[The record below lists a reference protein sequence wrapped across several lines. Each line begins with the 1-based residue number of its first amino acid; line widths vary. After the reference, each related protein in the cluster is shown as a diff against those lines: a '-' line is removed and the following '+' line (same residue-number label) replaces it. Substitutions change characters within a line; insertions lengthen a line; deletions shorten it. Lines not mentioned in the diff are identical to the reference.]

1 MDLTTKIFKNT
12 KSSDETVIFF
22 SVVVVLSL
30 ESAYHQQECRQE
42 TAIELLQQAVNWRT
56 RKTLEI
62 YRVKLGDHPFTAT
75 ILNNLS
81 KNYRSLA
88 MFEDAKKCSEEGLKI
103 RRKFLG
109 EHMETAL
116 SLYEVAL
123 VLKENNELQA
133 AKTNLQEC
141 LAMQEKVLDEE
152 NKDLER

>member
-1 MDLTTKIFKNT
+1 M
-12 KSSDETVIFF
+12 
-22 SVVVVLSL
+22 LSL
-30 ESAYHQQECRQE
+30 ESAHYQRQGRQE
-42 TAIELLQQAVNWRT
+42 RANALLQNAVEYRT
-56 RKTLEI
+56 RKTLQI

-81 KNYRSLA
+81 KNYRSLG

-103 RRKFLG
+103 RSEFLG

-133 AKTNLQEC
+133 AKTNLEQC
-141 LAMQEKVLDEE
+141 LAMQEKVLDEK
-152 NKDLER
+152 NKDLKR

>member
-1 MDLTTKIFKNT
+1 
-12 KSSDETVIFF
+12 
-22 SVVVVLSL
+22 
-30 ESAYHQQECRQE
+30 
-42 TAIELLQQAVNWRT
+42 
-56 RKTLEI
+56 
-62 YRVKLGDHPFTAT
+62 
-75 ILNNLS
+75 
-81 KNYRSLA
+81 

-103 RRKFLG
+103 RRTFLG

-116 SLYEVAL
+116 PLYEVAL